1 MKLDCGQPE
10 AAAGHRMRLLFGLAP
25 GGVYHALDVT
35 IEAVRSYRSDLTGRN
50 PDKSGHLFTVAR
62 LRVWAQ
68 HAAPLR
74 WWAVCFL
81 WHFP

>member
-35 IEAVRSYRSDLTGRN
+35 IEAVRSYRTFSPLPAFAKASAGK
-50 PDKSGHLFTVAR
+50 P
-62 LRVWAQ
+62 
-68 HAAPLR
+68 APLKR
-74 WWAVCFL
+74 RWAVCFL